1 MSNSED
7 NEEFISSQFNMPE
20 REVAKR
26 LSVEERIM
34 RAGLPA
40 GLTPR
45 QANAITQARIQHSL
59 SDLAERNVDNVD
71 RWLQEVASKSPSEAI
86 RLFMELLEF
95 RMPRMKA
102 ATVVASLSADLKGD
116 GRDLKTLTIEELQQA
131 LEQG

>member
-1 MSNSED
+1 MSNPED

-26 LSVEERIM
+26 LSTEERLV
-34 RAGLPA
+34 RAGLAA